1 MYKYIPNIQ
10 IERVSFNAPEQLHML
25 TSFFP
30 GCSLRSGLGVLVE
43 EAFEY
48 SL

>member
-1 MYKYIPNIQ
+1 MCKYITNIQ
-10 IERVSFNAPEQLHML
+10 IKRVSFNAPEQLHML

-30 GCSLRSGLGVLVE
+30 SCSLRSGLGVLAE